1 MSKEN
6 KGATSI
12 EVTLAFLLGGV
23 VGAGLALLF
32 APASGAETRKKLR
45 ETGDVL
51 HSKLHESTGE
61 WKETV
66 TGSLDKARESVK
78 TFVDDKKVRTQ
89 AAYSAA
95 KDAWQKPSETE
106 GQS

>member
-1 MSKEN
+1 MSEDS
-6 KGATSI
+6 KGATAI

-32 APASGAETRKKLR
+32 APASGIETRRKLR
-45 ETGDVL
+45 ETSGKIRDRIR
-51 HSKLHESTGE
+51 EGAGR

-66 TGSLDKARESVK
+66 AESGDRAAENVK
-78 TFVDDKKVRTQ
+78 GFVDDKRTRAQ

-95 KDAWQKPSETE
+95 KDAWQNPKE
-106 GQS
+106 GEDA